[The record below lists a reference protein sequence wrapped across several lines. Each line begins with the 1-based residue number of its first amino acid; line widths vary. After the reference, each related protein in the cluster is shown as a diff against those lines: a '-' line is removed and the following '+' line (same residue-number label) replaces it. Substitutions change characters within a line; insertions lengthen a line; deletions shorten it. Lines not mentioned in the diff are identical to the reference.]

1 MAIKPSS
8 KTSQE
13 NADKNN
19 TNLYFF
25 DIIFT
30 LFIINIFIASLNN
43 IKKRREEKS
52 YYFFMGKAP
61 WNESPCCENDHFE
74 VKNESKKTLLVKDNE
89 KLTNNN
95 DIIEKNFIKRI
106 RSEIILF

>member
-43 IKKRREEKS
+43 IEKRREKKR

-61 WNESPCCENDHFE
+61 
-74 VKNESKKTLLVKDNE
+74 
-89 KLTNNN
+89 
-95 DIIEKNFIKRI
+95 
-106 RSEIILF
+106 

>member
-43 IKKRREEKS
+43 IE
-52 YYFFMGKAP
+52 
-61 WNESPCCENDHFE
+61 
-74 VKNESKKTLLVKDNE
+74 
-89 KLTNNN
+89 
-95 DIIEKNFIKRI
+95 KRI
-106 RSEIILF
+106 EELLFFHGEGAVKRIALL

>member
-25 DIIFT
+25 IYIFT

-43 IKKRREEKS
+43 IEKRREELL
-52 YYFFMGKAP
+52 FFHGEGA
-61 WNESPCCENDHFE
+61 
-74 VKNESKKTLLVKDNE
+74 VKRITLL
-89 KLTNNN
+89 
-95 DIIEKNFIKRI
+95 
-106 RSEIILF
+106 